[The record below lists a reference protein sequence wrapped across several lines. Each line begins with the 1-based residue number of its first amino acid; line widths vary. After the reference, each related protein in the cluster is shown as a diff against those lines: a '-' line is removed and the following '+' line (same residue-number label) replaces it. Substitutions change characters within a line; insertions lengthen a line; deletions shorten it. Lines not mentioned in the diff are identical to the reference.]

1 MKGFDT
7 MKLFTKKETTT
18 KPKKRKVK
26 TIGTRKKSVM
36 MLWLLLI
43 SSLAFGIY
51 KNFTAIDIHTVHE
64 KTIIET
70 KIIDTHT
77 LESFTKNFIQDYYTW
92 ENNKDAIAY
101 RADRINNYLTEEL
114 QRLNVDMI
122 RADIPTSSSVTD
134 MNIWSIT
141 EEQDNHFAVV
151 YSVKQKITED
161 KEIRSVQSTYRIHLY
176 QDADN
181 NVVLTKNPTL
191 WSLPKKSSYL
201 PKQPESNGTVDAYT
215 TQEVTEFLETFFA
228 FYPTASERELAY
240 YVKNNAL
247 PAIEK
252 KYIFSTL
259 INPIMQKS
267 EQQVH
272 VWVTVKYLDEI
283 TKATQFSQYELILEK
298 DTNWMIVK

>member
-7 MKLFTKKETTT
+7 MKLFKKKEATT

-26 TIGTRKKSVM
+26 TIGTRKKSVLF
-36 MLWLLLI
+36 LWLLLI

-64 KTIIET
+64 KTIVET
-70 KIIDTHT
+70 KIIDTHA

-114 QRLNVDMI
+114 QRLNAEMI

-161 KEIRSVQSTYRIHLY
+161 KEIRWVQSTYRIHLY
-176 QDADN
+176 QDADSN
-181 NVVLTKNPTL
+181 IVLTKNPTL
-191 WSLPKKSSYL
+191 WNLPKKSAYL

-215 TQEVTEFLETFFA
+215 AQEVTAFLETFFA
-228 FYPTASERELAY
+228 FYPTASERELTY
-240 YVKNNAL
+240 YVRNNAL

-267 EQQVH
+267 EQQVR
-272 VWVTVKYLDEI
+272 VWITVKYLDEI
-283 TKATQFSQYELILEK
+283 TKAPQLSQYELLLEK
-298 DTNWMIVK
+298 EANWMIVK

>member
-7 MKLFTKKETTT
+7 MKLFTKTETAT

-26 TIGTRKKSVM
+26 TIGTRKKSVLF
-36 MLWLLLI
+36 LWLLLI

-51 KNFTAIDIHTVHE
+51 KNFTAIDRHTVHE
-64 KTIIET
+64 KTVIET
-70 KIIDTHT
+70 KIIDTHA
-77 LESFTKNFIQDYYTW
+77 LESFTKNFIKDYYTW

-114 QRLNVDMI
+114 QRLNADMI

-215 TQEVTEFLETFFA
+215 TQEVTEFLETFFV

-283 TKATQFSQYELILEK
+283 TKATQLSQYELILEK
-298 DTNWMIVK
+298 DANWMIVD